1 MSEEGGRTQKTSLIR
16 LNFHLIESYV
26 NMHVDREKF
35 FIFSMQ
41 HNLGE
46 IVNFHGLLRGS
57 LKELYQASLNDN
69 PTTSRLENYDE
80 YLSAS
85 TFLIAY
91 SYLEEYLYLI
101 WKFKAKEEDRGKGY
115 SIRRYKP
122 ILKALGVKPTNSS
135 WQNLLKATRIRDC
148 LLHANGRLSFM
159 KDNDE
164 QTIRQLVREFQPAL
178 QIQQGDRL
186 KLEVQFLS
194 RFISWVCEFQD
205 EIHVVT

>member
-1 MSEEGGRTQKTSLIR
+1 
-16 LNFHLIESYV
+16 
-26 NMHVDREKF
+26 MHADQEKF
-35 FIFSMQ
+35 FVFSMQ
-41 HNLGE
+41 HNLNE

-69 PTTSRLENYDE
+69 PTTSKLENYDE

-101 WKFKAKEEDRGKGY
+101 WRHQAKEEERGKGY

-122 ILKALGVKPTNSS
+122 ILKILGVNSS
-135 WQNLLKATRIRDC
+135 GTPWQNLLKATRIRDC

-164 QTIRQLVREFQPAL
+164 QTIRQLVHEFRPAL
-178 QIQQGDRL
+178 QIKQSDRL
-186 KLEVQFLS
+186 KLDVEFLGK
-194 RFISWVCEFQD
+194 FISWVCEFQD